1 MMKNKFYSLL
11 KEIRQLGTNKFSAFL
26 LPSLFTTVIA
36 YIADCNWSALK
47 KKRIMEWFFK
57 LDIRLQRLILCCVYL
72 SFFLFFYWLF
82 STSMLGSWLP
92 ALRRLILSLIDAGE
106 PDQQDKKQQQAKPR
120 GKGKG
125 GTTPAGHQ
133 SQASTSTQD
142 NQASKGKGGRTP
154 AGHQSQAST
163 STQDNQASKSKSFVA
178 GSGCGKKNKK
188 KTSANDWQAST
199 NRDQRSASSMQDV
212 VNTGRD
218 ECRTLADQV
227 KKLQLF
233 NQRPKQQQRLPAVS
247 PIDQGEKVQPMV
259 ANYETLGDSPDQVG
273 KNLAKYFGPK
283 GIIKTPD
290 DHRKN

>member
-1 MMKNKFYSLL
+1 MINKFFSLL
-11 KEIRQLGTNKFSAFL
+11 RKIRELLTIKLSAFL

-36 YIADCNWSALK
+36 YIAGCNWPALK

-57 LDIRLQRLILCCVYL
+57 LDIHLQRLILCCVYL
-72 SFFLFFYWLF
+72 SLFLFFYWLF

-106 PDQQDKKQQQAKPR
+106 PDQQDKKQQQAKR
-120 GKGKG
+120 KGKGKG
-125 GTTPAGHQ
+125 GTTPAG
-133 SQASTSTQD
+133 D
-142 NQASKGKGGRTP
+142 PSK
-154 AGHQSQAST
+154 AST
-163 STQDNQASKSKSFVA
+163 STQDNQASKSKSFVG
-178 GSGCGKKNKK
+178 GSGCEKKNKK

-212 VNTGRD
+212 VNAGRD
-218 ECRTLADQV
+218 QCRTLADQV

-233 NQRPKQQQRLPAVS
+233 DNKPKQQQRLPAVS

-259 ANYETLGDSPDQVG
+259 ANYEMLGDSPGQVG

-283 GIIKTPD
+283 GIKKTQD

>member
-142 NQASKGKGGRTP
+142 NQASK
-154 AGHQSQAST
+154 
-163 STQDNQASKSKSFVA
+163 SKSFVA

-233 NQRPKQQQRLPAVS
+233 NQRPKQQQRLQAVS